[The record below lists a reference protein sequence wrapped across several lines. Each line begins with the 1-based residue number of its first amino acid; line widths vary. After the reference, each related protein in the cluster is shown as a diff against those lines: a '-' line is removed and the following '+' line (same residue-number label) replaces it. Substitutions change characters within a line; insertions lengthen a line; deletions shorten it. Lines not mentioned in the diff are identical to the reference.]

1 MEPMKAIPP
10 LILALALALSP
21 PAGRERR
28 GTCRAAP
35 ALSGTFPS
43 AWTGGVNEQGF
54 GLAVSTEWRVT
65 DMVEALV
72 LQVAAGV
79 VAVGLP
85 DAGSRAGAA
94 LVHRFPQP
102 LSRAS
107 RR

>member
-43 AWTGGVNEQGF
+43 AWTGGV
-54 GLAVSTEWRVT
+54 T
-65 DMVEALV
+65 
-72 LQVAAGV
+72 
-79 VAVGLP
+79 
-85 DAGSRAGAA
+85 
-94 LVHRFPQP
+94 
-102 LSRAS
+102 SRAS
-107 RR
+107 VSP